1 MNAVAEPVSPPVTMP
16 RQRSKPLM
24 PVRGVM
30 SLVERN
36 EDQVLALIED
46 GSLAWA
52 FDVAL
57 DPKRGHSKELRILP
71 RCVADYLRGQTCSL
85 EWAEVLRMLLPHDE
99 PVILSKD
106 IMRVLNIS
114 STHTYNLARR
124 KVIASRWTWRS
135 GPGGCARFAAD
146 SFVEFLQARRYPS

>member
-106 IMRVLNIS
+106 IM
-114 STHTYNLARR
+114 
-124 KVIASRWTWRS
+124 
-135 GPGGCARFAAD
+135 
-146 SFVEFLQARRYPS
+146 

>member
-52 FDVAL
+52 WDVAL
-57 DPKRGHSKELRILP
+57 DPKRGRCRELRVLP
-71 RCVADYLRGQTCSL
+71 GCVADYLRGQTCSL
-85 EWAEVLRMLLPHDE
+85 EWADVLSLLLPHDE
-99 PVILSKD
+99 SVILSRD
-106 IMRVLNIS
+106 ITRVLI
-114 STHTYNLARR
+114 
-124 KVIASRWTWRS
+124 
-135 GPGGCARFAAD
+135 
-146 SFVEFLQARRYPS
+146 